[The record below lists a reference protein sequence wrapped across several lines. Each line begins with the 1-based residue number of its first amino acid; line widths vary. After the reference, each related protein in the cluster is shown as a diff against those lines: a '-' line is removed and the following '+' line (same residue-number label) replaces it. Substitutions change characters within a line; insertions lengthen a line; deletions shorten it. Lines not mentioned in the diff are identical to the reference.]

1 MKLTHVV
8 CYIEDEHGEHMQKIA
23 PAVFLDIL
31 TEATSEVTPEDDL
44 AALEAEISRS
54 RTPTPAAP
62 AKAAAA
68 PAPAQAAHKVVAGE
82 VVLPRS
88 AVDPLVKAKTRGELI
103 EQLDIILSQFNAR
116 IAKEGE

>member
-31 TEATSEVTPEDDL
+31 SEATSEVTPEDDL
-44 AALEAEISRS
+44 AALAAEISRS
-54 RTPTPAAP
+54 RTPTPTAP
-62 AKAAAA
+62 AKAA
-68 PAPAQAAHKVVAGE
+68 PAPAQAAPKTIAGE
-82 VVLPRS
+82 IVLPRS